1 MGQIKDTKNVYPKM
15 KLYVKALGTLQFENL
30 MVMST
35 KHEQKKCK
43 HVRHYNIKLTQPECI
58 EENIQN

>member
-35 KHEQKKCK
+35 KHEQK
-43 HVRHYNIKLTQPECI
+43 NANMLDII
-58 EENIQN
+58 I